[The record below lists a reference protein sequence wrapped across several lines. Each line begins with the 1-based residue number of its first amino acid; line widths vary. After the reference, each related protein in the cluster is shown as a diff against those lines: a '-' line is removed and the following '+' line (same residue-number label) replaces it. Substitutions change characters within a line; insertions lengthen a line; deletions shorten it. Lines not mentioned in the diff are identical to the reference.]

1 MRDLRIKGINV
12 PIDEI
17 QRYKDIRRGIKL
29 SSRRKSTEDIKT
41 PIPIDELERFT
52 EPNIFAT
59 NQQQGQPVS
68 PPSGQYHYLQEWV

>member
-1 MRDLRIKGINV
+1 MFQCSDK
-12 PIDEI
+12 
-17 QRYKDIRRGIKL
+17 RYKDMRMRMKI
-29 SSRRKSTEDIKT
+29 SAKSKPKEGYER

-68 PPSGQYHYLQEWV
+68 PPSTPTIITWSRSGYDD